1 MPLYQDF
8 YRNDTYCLF
17 WKFLE
22 EDHFE
27 IEELANDTKWIA
39 LKNASKKKQY
49 EYLMVRQLLR
59 KVGIHYK
66 ILYKENGAP
75 YLYPLD
81 WEISISHSFPFVFLA
96 VSKRKIGVD
105 IEKINA
111 KISRLKY
118 KFLNSNEQQW
128 CFNKEDEIQYLTIIW
143 CIKEALYKL
152 HPNKYWSFSKNYEV
166 QDFSLSDTSAILCKV
181 SNQKE
186 EQQYIAQAFKIENFW
201 WVIVH

>member
-8 YRNDTYCLF
+8 YLNDIRYLF
-17 WKFLE
+17 WKFSE

-27 IEELANDTKWIA
+27 IEEFADDTKWIT

-49 EYLMVRQLLR
+49 EYIMVRQLL
-59 KVGIHYK
+59 KKIGQHYK

-75 YLYPLD
+75 YLCPPN
-81 WEISISHSFPFVFLA
+81 WEISISHSFPFVFLVA
-96 VSKRKIGVD
+96 SKRKIGVD
-105 IEKINA
+105 IEKINP
-111 KISRLKY
+111 KINRLKY

-128 CFNKEDEIQYLTIIW
+128 HLNKENEIEYLTIIW

-166 QDFSLSDTSAILCKV
+166 QDFSLSDTSAIPCKV
-181 SNQKE
+181 SNKE
-186 EQQYIAQAFKIENFW
+186 EQQQYTAQAFKIENFW
-201 WVIVH
+201 WVVVC